1 MPDLVDMFGAGGAQA
16 IQFLIPLIFVL
27 ALIVVLAWALKLIR
41 HPTHRAMAKG
51 RHPRLSKMDST
62 PIDAK
67 RSLILVR
74 RDNVE
79 HLILIGG
86 SNDLVIESNI
96 NHASAPNQFQRPQ
109 RIEQA
114 VKQQPVVQQAT
125 GHPASAV
132 PNGGYPAPPP
142 PLQDRSN
149 NSAPV
154 QRPVQPTHSMPLH
167 EAARTENS
175 SKQET
180 DIQAPISVKTN
191 AKVGQQPPV
200 YPGTTQTTAA
210 PSRLAATTPLA
221 GKPISTIR
229 PPVIPGSNTPKP
241 RYPATA
247 PQTPDGK
254 QALTANPA
262 SLAPKIP
269 VIPVT
274 ANPIEKDQSSPV
286 NNDTAALANSAA
298 PVIPTTI
305 APSPESEITV
315 DAGVSD
321 QSNTAPPR
329 PIATSPL
336 DMVTPPAAPVAPQ
349 ISPVVQTANIP
360 QSIQTTTVA
369 QTMPSP
375 AVSAPSNVS
384 TGDAATDSIEEEMAK
399 LLGELSA
406 EPQKK

>member
-27 ALIVVLAWALKLIR
+27 ALIVILAWALKLIR

-62 PIDAK
+62 PIDAR

-96 NHASAPNQFQRPQ
+96 SHASAPNQFQRPQ
-109 RIEQA
+109 RIEQ
-114 VKQQPVVQQAT
+114 PVIQQAT
-125 GHPASAV
+125 GHPAGVV
-132 PNGGYPAPPP
+132 PNGGYPTPQPPM
-142 PLQDRSN
+142 QDRPN
-149 NSAPV
+149 NTAPV
-154 QRPVQPTHSMPLH
+154 QEAARRPVQPTHSIPSH
-167 EAARTENS
+167 EPARTENT
-175 SKQET
+175 SKPGLATQT
-180 DIQAPISVKTN
+180 PVSVRTN
-191 AKVGQQPPV
+191 AHVGQQPPV
-200 YPGTTQTTAA
+200 YPGATQVAA
-210 PSRLAATTPLA
+210 PSRLAATPTQA
-221 GKPISTIR
+221 GKPISAMR
-229 PPVIPGSNTPKP
+229 APVIPPSSIPKSH
-241 RYPATA
+241 YPATA
-247 PQTPDGK
+247 PQSPVAKPGPTV
-254 QALTANPA
+254 NPA
-262 SLAPKIP
+262 SLALKTPVLPVATNNAIEKVQSTPVTNHTPAPANSPTP

-274 ANPIEKDQSSPV
+274 IAQPPIGET
-286 NNDTAALANSAA
+286 TAG
-298 PVIPTTI
+298 
-305 APSPESEITV
+305 
-315 DAGVSD
+315 AGTSD
-321 QSNTAPPR
+321 QSIVEPPR

-336 DMVTPPAAPVAPQ
+336 DMVSAPAAPVAPEA
-349 ISPVVQTANIP
+349 SPVVQTANIP
-360 QSIQTTTVA
+360 QSVQSTTTT
-369 QTMPSP
+369 QIMPSP